1 MQDKYTKKCFSA
13 FTFHENLR
21 NLHHIMEILDPHLLI
36 NNIWAEF
43 QSTFQLVIKGLIIG
57 IVVSAPMGP
66 TGILCIQRTMNKGR
80 EYGLVTGAGAATSD
94 LFYAIITG
102 FGMSFVMDFINQ
114 SENIFW
120 LKVGGSILLFFF
132 GIITFRSNPTKK
144 LHTPSGQKGTLL
156 NNYVSA
162 FLVTVANPLIIFL
175 FIALFA
181 QFTFVVPTNLIGVL
195 FGYLSIIAGA
205 MLWWFGLTHALTK
218 MKHTIGERGL
228 VLMNRIIGGVVI
240 FASIIYAFTTIFK
253 ISLRFYNLP
262 EIIDAV
268 KNLFS

>member
-1 MQDKYTKKCFSA
+1 
-13 FTFHENLR
+13 
-21 NLHHIMEILDPHLLI
+21 MEILDPHLLI

-102 FGMSFVMDFINQ
+102 FGMSFVMDFISQ
-114 SENIFW
+114 AENIFW
-120 LKVGGSILLFFF
+120 LKVAGSIILFFF

-156 NNYVSA
+156 NNYISA

-181 QFTFVVPTNLIGVL
+181 QFTFVVPTNFLGVV

-218 MKHTIGERGL
+218 MKHTVGEKGL

-262 EIIDAV
+262 EIIDAI
-268 KNLFS
+268 KNLFT

>member
-1 MQDKYTKKCFSA
+1 
-13 FTFHENLR
+13 
-21 NLHHIMEILDPHLLI
+21 MEILDPHLLI

-181 QFTFVVPTNLIGVL
+181 QFTFVVPTNFLGVV

-205 MLWWFGLTHALTK
+205 MLWWFGLTHVLTK

>member
-1 MQDKYTKKCFSA
+1 MKNCEICT
-13 FTFHENLR
+13 
-21 NLHHIMEILDPHLLI
+21 HIMDIIDPHLLI

-120 LKVGGSILLFFF
+120 LKVGGSVLLLIF
-132 GIITFRSNPTKK
+132 GILTYRSDPTKK
-144 LHTPSGQKGTLL
+144 LHAPSGQKGTLL

-162 FLVTVANPLIIFL
+162 FLITVANPLIIFL

-181 QFTFVVPTNLIGVL
+181 QFTFVVPTNLLGVL

-205 MLWWFGLTHALTK
+205 MLWWFGLTHVLTK
-218 MKHTIGERGL
+218 MKHSVGEKGL

-240 FASIIYAFTTIFK
+240 FASVVYAFTTIFK
-253 ISLRFYNLP
+253 ISLRFYGLELILQWLETFWANILS
-262 EIIDAV
+262 
-268 KNLFS
+268 LFS